1 MQLLGEMFYKCQFN
15 KLVDTVVQIIYICYF
30 LPTYSINYWVFSVLL
45 VFVSCNLKLL
55 GVNTFRMV
63 PVSLP
68 VSSIKKTFSEF
79 SAYLSE
85 CLVGFIEKNPI
96 TVQNPPILHLQGLN
110 PFDSLHS
117 VFGNLIKT
125 FLADSLIQHS
135 AVFVPGKQCL
145 GLLLPVYAF
154 LTPDFIFS
162 ASSPISV
169 FS

>member
-1 MQLLGEMFYKCQFN
+1 MYSFCSSKFVEDCFLWWILHVLLRGMSIMQLLGEMFYKCQFN
-15 KLVDTVVQIIYICYF
+15 KLVDTVVQIIYISYF

-110 PFDSLHS
+110 PLW
-117 VFGNLIKT
+117 
-125 FLADSLIQHS
+125 
-135 AVFVPGKQCL
+135 
-145 GLLLPVYAF
+145 
-154 LTPDFIFS
+154 
-162 ASSPISV
+162 
-169 FS
+169 